1 MNWILARL
9 REPST
14 WRGIVLLLTAL
25 GIRIQPDVWEYIAAA
40 GMAIAGLIGVLTAD
54 EPKRVEVVLPPI
66 DLVGRADPADQ
77 PDRVRQPPGLPP
89 NAQTPERWIDNRD
102 TFPDGNR

>member
-1 MNWILARL
+1 MTWILARL
-9 REPST
+9 KEPST

-66 DLVGRADPADQ
+66 DLVGRADPAD
-77 PDRVRQPPGLPP
+77 RVRPVPGLPP
-89 NAQTPERWIDNRD
+89 DAPDSKRWVDQRD